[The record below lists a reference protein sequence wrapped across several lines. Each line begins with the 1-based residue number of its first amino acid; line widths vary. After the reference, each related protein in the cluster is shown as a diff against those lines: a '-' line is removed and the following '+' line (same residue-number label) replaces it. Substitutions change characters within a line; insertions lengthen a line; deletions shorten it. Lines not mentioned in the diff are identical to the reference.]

1 MTRRA
6 TPPIAA
12 LVIGGAVA
20 LLAAC
25 SKPQEAP
32 KPSPTVAAAR
42 MTPAAAPIAPAPAP
56 QAAFQVSRIDL
67 GTAVGADKKVA
78 APTTTFKPGDTIY
91 VAVQSTGAAPSV
103 ALTAKWTYQD
113 GQTVNEST
121 QTIAPTGPAVTEFHI
136 AKPDGWPAG
145 KYKVEVTANGKPGGT
160 VAFTVAE

>member
-1 MTRRA
+1 MTTRA
-6 TPPIAA
+6 TRPIAA
-12 LVIGGAVA
+12 LAIGSAIA
-20 LLAAC
+20 LLTAC

-32 KPSPTVAAAR
+32 KPSPTVAAVR
-42 MTPAAAPIAPAPAP
+42 MTPAPVP

-91 VAVQSTGAAPSV
+91 ASVQSTGAAPSV
-103 ALTAKWTYQD
+103 ALAAKWTYQD

-145 KYKVEVTANGKPGGT
+145 KYKLEVTASGKPAGT
-160 VAFTVAE
+160 VEFTVAE

>member
-6 TPPIAA
+6 TRPIAA
-12 LVIGGAVA
+12 FAIGGAVA

-32 KPSPTVAAAR
+32 KPSPTVAAAS
-42 MTPAAAPIAPAPAP
+42 MTPAPVP
-56 QAAFQVSRIDL
+56 QAAFHVSRIGL

-78 APTTTFKPGDTIY
+78 APTTTFKPSDTVY
-91 VAVQSTGAAPSV
+91 ASVQSTGAAPSV
-103 ALTAKWTYQD
+103 ALTAKWTYLD

-145 KYKVEVTANGKPGGT
+145 KYKIEVAANGKSAGT
-160 VAFTVAE
+160 VGFTVAE